1 MMKLTFFPLICVGDV
16 LTIITILAIALS
28 HPVKAW
34 VKTNQFLTQMQ
45 FLTPPPYFIGEN
57 SSPNRVDKRCAD
69 TLYHHHPR
77 EIWVRKFDK
86 PPPIPD
92 FPGGSR

>member
-1 MMKLTFFPLICVGDV
+1 MKLTFFPMSCVGDV

-28 HPVKAW
+28 HPAKAW
-34 VKTNQFLTQMQ
+34 VKTTQSLTQMQ
-45 FLTPPPYFIGEN
+45 LSTPPPYSIREN
-57 SSPNRVDKRCAD
+57 SSPNGLDKRCTH
-69 TLYHHHPR
+69 TLYHRHPR